1 MKVRKIVAGLAA
13 VSMLAAASL
22 QNVVAA
28 DTLTISAGDAS
39 AKAGE
44 EFTLDVELTGVPA
57 TGIAGVE
64 FALEYDATAITIT
77 GAKAGEIVSAGVD
90 SAEPFEGVTAFMAD
104 YSIEGNVAVTYST
117 GLDDNQYWITKDG
130 VFMTLTGTVNADAA
144 DGTKVDVKVVPI
156 KRAVSGG
163 SSEQNDEIAAGTFDT
178 DGTPV
183 SVVAAPSDGVVSV
196 GGSAGQPV
204 YGDVNESGEVEI
216 GDVVMLCKSVMGA
229 ASLTDQGRINADVNL
244 DSKAD
249 ATDAGYILQ
258 RIVKLA
264 ELPVK

>member
-13 VSMLAAASL
+13 VSMLAAVSL
-22 QNVVAA
+22 QGAVAA
-28 DTLTISAGDAS
+28 DTLTISAGEAS

-44 EFTLDVELTGVPA
+44 TFTLDVELTGVPA

-77 GAKAGEIVSAGVD
+77 DAKAGEIINAGVD
-90 SAEPFEGVTAFMAD
+90 AAEPFEGVTAFAAD
-104 YSIEGNVAVTYST
+104 CSKEGSVVVTYST
-117 GLDDNQYWITKDG
+117 GLEDNQYWINKDG

-156 KRAVSGG
+156 KRPVSDG
-163 SSEQNDEIAAGTFDT
+163 SSEQNDEIVAGTIGA
-178 DGTPV
+178 DGAPTT
-183 SVVAAPSDGVVSV
+183 VVAAPSDGAVSIGESTGV
-196 GGSAGQPV
+196 T

-229 ASLTDQGRINADVNL
+229 ATLSDQGRINGDVNL
-244 DSKAD
+244 DGSAD
-249 ATDAGYILQ
+249 ATDAGLIMQ
-258 RIVKLA
+258 SIVKLV
-264 ELPVK
+264 ELPVQ